1 MFQINWKLKAL
12 LYKVFETFKLNK
24 TLYFVQ
30 RHITGRAKIQF
41 TKLDPHWER
50 HAKSIQ
56 EKNCNS
62 ILEVGAGKSLEQN
75 IFFLIILKILN
86 FRKLLILII

>member
-50 HAKSIQ
+50 HANSIQ

-62 ILEVGAGKSLEQN
+62 ISNLFK
-75 IFFLIILKILN
+75 
-86 FRKLLILII
+86 KLGSVFMD

>member
-30 RHITGRAKIQF
+30 GIYNGQGK
-41 TKLDPHWER
+41 
-50 HAKSIQ
+50 KSIH
-56 EKNCNS
+56 KTRPS
-62 ILEVGAGKSLEQN
+62 LGKAR
-75 IFFLIILKILN
+75 KIN
-86 FRKLLILII
+86 TGKKL

>member
-41 TKLDPHWER
+41 TKLDLIGKGTQNQYR
-50 HAKSIQ
+50 KKIVTQSL
-56 EKNCNS
+56 K
-62 ILEVGAGKSLEQN
+62 LELEN
-75 IFFLIILKILN
+75 H
-86 FRKLLILII
+86 